1 MPTKLMRAPVPRWA
15 ALIALLA
22 ATIPGL
28 AQIPSPESHFG
39 HPIGQAG
46 TLIGWNDVVGYFK
59 RLDTASDRLRVD
71 ELGRTTEGRPFIL
84 VTVADPKTL
93 ANLGRYKQIQARL
106 ADPRSTSAG
115 AAEAFIEQGK
125 TVVLITCSIHS
136 TEVAS
141 THTAVEFTHRL
152 LTLNTPRHRAIF
164 RDTIF
169 LMVPSLNPDGV
180 DKVASWYKRY
190 LGTPYEGAPMIELY
204 QKYVG
209 HDNNRDWYIFSQ
221 QETRLAV
228 EKIHNVWRPQIVYD
242 VHQMGSNGARMFV
255 PPWSDPSDPNIDA
268 LILQQGNQIGA
279 AMAADL
285 TAAGKTGVVVNAIYD
300 YFTPARHYQSYHGGL
315 RLLSEAASARYATP
329 IETQFSSLTTNGRG
343 YNAQARSWNFP
354 EPWPGGKWTMRDIID
369 YQLITFETCLYQAA
383 LQRRDLLRNFRRIS
397 QRVIARNRN
406 RSFIL
411 PRDQHDPSALLRLL
425 KTLQFG
431 MVEVQRASRRFRAG
445 ERMFQEGDYVV
456 SLDQPYGAF
465 AKTLLERQDYPQ
477 QREYP
482 GGPPVRPY
490 DVTAHSLPLLM
501 GVDVY
506 ESREALATELQP
518 LEPVSPAA
526 GRVAAGYV
534 VSLSPNAGDAW
545 IAVNRL
551 LKAGADI
558 FRDMTNGT
566 FYITRRDSVAP
577 MLEELAKQ
585 YGLDF
590 GPASPSGTRRKRMR
604 PSRIGLYA
612 GFVPIMDEG
621 WTRWVLDQYE
631 FPHKPVGNARL
642 QAGDLNSDFD
652 VIILPDAQPRTLHG
666 GYLPGALYEGALVP
680 PEFTGGIGAEG
691 ATALRDFVTQ
701 GGTLLA
707 LNQASEYAIDRLRVP
722 VRNVLGGLDSSRF
735 YAPGSLVRVAVDTSH
750 PLALGL
756 REEESVWFESGPAF
770 DTASAPNEEAMA
782 VMRYPRKDILAS
794 GWLLGE
800 DYLANQAA
808 VLDTP
813 IGDGR
818 IVLFGIRP
826 QYRGQSN
833 ATFKMLFNSLYYT
846 SP

>member
-1 MPTKLMRAPVPRWA
+1 MPTLLMRLPVPRWA

-22 ATIPGL
+22 ITIPGF
-28 AQIPSPESHFG
+28 AQIPSPAAHFG
-39 HPIGQAG
+39 HPMGQAG
-46 TLIGWNDVVGYFK
+46 TLIEWNDLVRYFQ
-59 RLDTASDRLRVD
+59 RVDAASDRLRVD
-71 ELGRTTEGRPFIL
+71 ELGRTTEGRPLIL
-84 VTVADPKTL
+84 VTIADPKTL
-93 ANLGRYKQIQARL
+93 ANLDRYKQIQAGL
-106 ADPRSTSAG
+106 ADPRRTNAG
-115 AAEAFIEQGK
+115 AADVLIEQGK

-141 THTAVEFTHRL
+141 THTAVEFAHKL
-152 LTLNTPRHRAIF
+152 LTEDTPRHRAIL

-169 LMVPSLNPDGV
+169 LLVPSLNPDGV

-242 VHQMGSNGARMFV
+242 VHQMDSNGARMFV
-255 PPWSDPSDPNIDA
+255 PPWSDPVDPNIDP
-268 LILQQGNQIGA
+268 LILQQGNQIGT

-329 IETQFSSLTTNGRG
+329 IETPFSSLTTNGRG

-354 EPWPGGKWTMRDIID
+354 EPWLGGKWTMRDIID

-383 LQRRDLLRNFRRIS
+383 LQRPDLLRNFRRIS
-397 QRVIARNRN
+397 QRVMARNRN

-411 PRDQHDPSALLRLL
+411 PRDQHDPSGLRRLL
-425 KTLQFG
+425 ETLEFG
-431 MVEVQRASRRFRAG
+431 MVEIQSARRRFRAA
-445 ERMFQEGDYVV
+445 ERTFQEGDYVV

-465 AKTLLERQDYPQ
+465 AKTLLERQDYPER
-477 QREYP
+477 REYP

-506 ESREALATELQP
+506 ESREALTAELQP
-518 LEPVSPAA
+518 LKQVSASG

-534 VSLSPNAGDAW
+534 VALSPDASDAW

-551 LKAGADI
+551 LKAGADV
-558 FRDMTNGT
+558 FRDTMNGT
-566 FYITRRDSVAP
+566 FYITRRDSLVP

-590 GPASPSGTRRKRMR
+590 RAASPSSTRRKRMR
-604 PSRIGLYA
+604 TARVGLYA

-631 FPHKPVGNARL
+631 FPHESVGNARL

-652 VIILPDAQPRTLHG
+652 VIILPDARPRTLHG
-666 GYLPGALYEGALVP
+666 GYLPGALYAGAPVP
-680 PEFTGGIGAEG
+680 AEYTGGIGAEG
-691 ATALRDFVTQ
+691 ATALRDFVTR

-722 VRNVLGGLDSSRF
+722 VRNALGGLDSSRF
-735 YAPGSLVRVAVDTSH
+735 YAPGSQVRVTVDTSH
-750 PLALGL
+750 PLAFGL

-770 DTASAPNEEAMA
+770 ETSTVPNEDAMA
-782 VMRYPRKDILAS
+782 VMRYPGKDILAS

-800 DYLANQAA
+800 GYLANQAA

-813 IGDGR
+813 IGNGHL
-818 IVLFGIRP
+818 VLFGIRP

-833 ATFKMLFNSLYYT
+833 ATFKMLFNGLYYT